1 MASQPRKRTRRQ
13 FIYSMARAGCVA
25 GLSGS
30 LLASYAK
37 KSSGL
42 AASSL
47 RPPGALPEPDFLG
60 ACSRC
65 GLCVQSCPYD
75 TLKLA
80 SWLDDAPNGT
90 PYFEAR
96 AVPCEMCDH
105 IPCVEACP
113 TGALDPA
120 LEDIDDA
127 RMGVA
132 VIVDRESCL
141 NLQGMR
147 CDVCYRVCPLIDE
160 AITLE
165 MRPNPRQ
172 EHHALFEP
180 VVNPDVCT
188 GCGKCEHGCIPEDP
202 AIKVL
207 PVAQARGKIHDHFQL
222 YYESDQAKEAESAGS
237 GVES

>member
-1 MASQPRKRTRRQ
+1 MLSV
-13 FIYSMARAGCVA
+13 ARVGCVA
-25 GLSGS
+25 GFSGA
-30 LLASYAK
+30 LLASYARQ
-37 KSSGL
+37 SSSL
-42 AASSL
+42 PAASL
-47 RPPGALPEPDFLG
+47 RPPGAGEEEDFLS

-65 GLCVQSCPYD
+65 GLCVQACPYD

-80 SWLDDAPNGT
+80 TWLDKAPNGT
-90 PYFEAR
+90 PFFEAR
-96 AVPCEMCDH
+96 EVPCEMCDH

-113 TGALDPA
+113 TGALDHD
-120 LEDIDDA
+120 LTDIDDA

-132 VIVDRESCL
+132 VIVDRENCL

-165 MRPNPRQ
+165 VRSNPRQ

-180 VVNPDVCT
+180 VVNPDACT
-188 GCGKCEHGCIPEDP
+188 GCGKCEHACIPEEA

-207 PVAQARGKIHDHFQL
+207 PLAQARGRIHGHFQL
-222 YYESDQAKEAESAGS
+222 YYESDQARGLNTSRFPRPEDDEGAGS
-237 GVES
+237 